1 MAWPAICSAGFVRL
15 QVFEWSHSLKERI
28 CFCFFLLLIPP
39 PPFFVVV
46 FLFGFFIKKWK
57 IIEAL
62 IRSCFN
68 DIEFKGTSS
77 CYFVL
82 GLVSITKKS
91 TLWIFQML
99 NQLDGGIAWLPCCLQ
114 TLEWNYRCH
123 YWISFHLCMIV
134 WSTVVDFISIKS
146 WMRDCIC
153 STSNHIKP
161 TDSNFFRCISVTISF
176 NDSVDFWCTQF
187 RIYSFDWSIS
197 FQLDHEHGIVF
208 VECSITFDQQI
219 QIFQCVSATI
229 SFNDSVD
236 FWCIQFR
243 MWTRCRMVW
252 NCELV
257 VIHLFIWLVYFN

>member
-39 PPFFVVV
+39 PVFFVV

-176 NDSVDFWCTQF
+176 NDSVDFWC
-187 RIYSFDWSIS
+187 
-197 FQLDHEHGIVF
+197 
-208 VECSITFDQQI
+208 
-219 QIFQCVSATI
+219 
-229 SFNDSVD
+229 
-236 FWCIQFR
+236 IQFR